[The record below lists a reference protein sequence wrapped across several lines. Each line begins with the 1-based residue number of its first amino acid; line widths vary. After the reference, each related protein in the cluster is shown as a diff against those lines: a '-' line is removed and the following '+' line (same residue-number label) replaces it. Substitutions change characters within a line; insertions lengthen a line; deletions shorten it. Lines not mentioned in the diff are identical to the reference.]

1 MNVISFARISSDE
14 QSNHSISYQ
23 VDTIKKYCDF
33 KGYNIVKSYQE
44 DYSAKNFDRPEWKK
58 MMTFLQNQRTEIG
71 TDKSKWIQKIIFL
84 RYDRFSR
91 NFELSLSMLS
101 KLGRLGVEIE
111 MVESNIEMNSP
122 ESLLTRNIMLTLPE
136 IENIKI
142 GLRSREGSWKC
153 RMSGGWTGK
162 SLRGY
167 DNVRVNNISTMDFNE
182 ESSLVRECFEK
193 VSTGRYSVDEVRRW
207 VNSKG
212 VVISKNQML
221 NILRNVTYTGKIIVP
236 MFKDNPETIVQGLH
250 PPLISDELFSA
261 VQQVLG
267 GRKRNMKFKLD
278 KSDLYPLK
286 GFLKCPIH
294 NRTLSAYGSKGRS
307 FIYHYYVCTYPRGR
321 CPRYPIDSIHNFIL
335 GVLGGIKSSVENIN
349 KHRKVFE
356 SLIKNESQLRINS
369 ITRIENDLINHRHQ
383 LTHLRD
389 EFLKRQINGD
399 TYQELKTEVESN
411 IYNLEVN
418 LQDIKDETSPLKK
431 FLFEDVPL
439 LGDVVEFYSQ
449 SNGMMK
455 RNILRCIFSE
465 KIYFDEKKDATIVYT
480 KPIET
485 ILMISNSLNSYKR
498 KKQVD
503 VDLFSHFAR
512 VIEDSCNYRPLSEY
526 VIFHRTW
533 FTKTK

>member
-1 MNVISFARISSDE
+1 
-14 QSNHSISYQ
+14 
-23 VDTIKKYCDF
+23 
-33 KGYNIVKSYQE
+33 
-44 DYSAKNFDRPEWKK
+44 
-58 MMTFLQNQRTEIG
+58 
-71 TDKSKWIQKIIFL
+71 
-84 RYDRFSR
+84 
-91 NFELSLSMLS
+91 
-101 KLGRLGVEIE
+101 
-111 MVESNIEMNSP
+111 
-122 ESLLTRNIMLTLPE
+122 
-136 IENIKI
+136 
-142 GLRSREGSWKC
+142 
-153 RMSGGWTGK
+153 
-162 SLRGY
+162 
-167 DNVRVNNISTMDFNE
+167 
-182 ESSLVRECFEK
+182 
-193 VSTGRYSVDEVRRW
+193 
-207 VNSKG
+207 
-212 VVISKNQML
+212 ML

-307 FIYHYYVCTYPRGR
+307 IIYHYYVCTYPRGR
-321 CPRYPIDSIHNFIL
+321 CPRYPIDSTHNFIL
-335 GVLGGIKSSVENIN
+335 GVLGGIKSSVDNIN
-349 KHRKVFE
+349 KHRRVFE
-356 SLIKNESQLRINS
+356 TLIKNESQLRINS

-399 TYQELKTEVESN
+399 TYQELKTEVELN
-411 IYNLEVN
+411 IYQMEVN
-418 LQDIKDETSPLKK
+418 LRDIKDEQSPLKK

-503 VDLFSHFAR
+503 VDLFSHFA
-512 VIEDSCNYRPLSEY
+512 P
-526 VIFHRTW
+526 
-533 FTKTK
+533 